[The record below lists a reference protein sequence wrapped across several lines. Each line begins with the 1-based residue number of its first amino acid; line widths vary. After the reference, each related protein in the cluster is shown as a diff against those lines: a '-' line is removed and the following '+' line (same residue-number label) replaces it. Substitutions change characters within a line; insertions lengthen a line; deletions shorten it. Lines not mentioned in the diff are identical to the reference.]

1 MSWRASA
8 VKRVGPRTGANPQTG
23 LRNTAARSKLSGSGR
38 SEESRNRGICM
49 VSTRIIIGGAV
60 ALVVVGAVGAIGS
73 GGRNT
78 TERATTATRTTNKA
92 RNTRVLRIGTVRLC
106 GRDDLTAEIDIRR
119 PSRVL
124 QPPGPGAFAP
134 SVRRPVAT
142 VVVRNPG
149 NHRCCALLGRVR
161 PNDQRSNWEDRH
173 GQVGWAVVRGHLFTR
188 LREAIL
194 AAGRLHL

>member
-49 VSTRIIIGGAV
+49 VSTRIIIAGAV
-60 ALVVVGAVGAIGS
+60 ALVVVGAVGALGS
-73 GGRNT
+73 GGRQHHRTRDDRNDDNQQGWNGAALRPGRPHSRNRHSPPIT
-78 TERATTATRTTNKA
+78 CAAASRPGGVRAVSATP
-92 RNTRVLRIGTVRLC
+92 
-106 GRDDLTAEIDIRR
+106 GRDHRGAKPRH
-119 PSRVL
+119 
-124 QPPGPGAFAP
+124 PPLL
-134 SVRRPVAT
+134 
-142 VVVRNPG
+142 
-149 NHRCCALLGRVR
+149 ALLGRVR